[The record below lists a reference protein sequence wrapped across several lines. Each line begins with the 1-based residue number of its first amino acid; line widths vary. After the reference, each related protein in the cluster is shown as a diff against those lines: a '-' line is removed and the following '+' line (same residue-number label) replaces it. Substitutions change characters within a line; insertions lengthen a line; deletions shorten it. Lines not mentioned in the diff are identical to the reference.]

1 MSDEIMLPGME
12 ELATGVDVRPGD
24 CDMTDEKIYTA
35 ERLFKQHQRVFQ
47 SAARLLF
54 SNGLSERSVAAA
66 LYLSVNT
73 VRAIRDMV
81 LKSQSGESQAAA
93 AALFLKNKAS
103 RSRKVLQLRALEVIQ
118 DRLEDEK
125 KCKEIGVEALLSVI
139 KTVDTLEG
147 SSETKKNSA
156 ENGEVIDIV
165 DVFDEAL
172 NGLNEGE
179 NPRAADSVADS
190 AADGQFP
197 GGPGANRDAPEC
209 STESG
214 TRVKIS

>member
-54 SNGLSERSVAAA
+54 NNGLSERSVAAA

-147 SSETKKNSA
+147 PTETKKNSVD
-156 ENGEVIDIV
+156 EGEIIDVV

-179 NPRAADSVADS
+179 NPRARESVADS
-190 AADGQFP
+190 AADGGNS
-197 GGPGANRDAPEC
+197 GGPGADRKAPEC
-209 STESG
+209 STRSG

>member
-12 ELATGVDVRPGD
+12 ELATGVDARPGEF
-24 CDMTDEKIYTA
+24 DMRDEKIYTA

-54 SNGLSERSVAAA
+54 NNGLSERSVAAA

-93 AALFLKNKAS
+93 AALFLRNKAS

-118 DRLEDEK
+118 DRLEDDK
-125 KCKEIGVEALLSVI
+125 KCKEIGVEELLSVI
-139 KTVDTLEG
+139 KTVDTLDGQAPEA
-147 SSETKKNSA
+147 KKNGRNDV
-156 ENGEVIDIV
+156 EVGEIIDVV

-179 NPRAADSVADS
+179 NPRARES
-190 AADGQFP
+190 AADGRENR
-197 GGPGANRDAPEC
+197 GPGADREAPGC
-209 STESG
+209 STENGSC
-214 TRVKIS
+214 VNFS

>member
-118 DRLEDEK
+118 DRLEDEE

-190 AADGQFP
+190 AADGDFS
-197 GGPGANRDAPEC
+197 GGPGADRDAPKC
-209 STESG
+209 STRSG

>member
-35 ERLFKQHQRVFQ
+35 ERLFKQHKRVFQ

-118 DRLEDEK
+118 DRLEDEE

-156 ENGEVIDIV
+156 ENGEIIDVV

-179 NPRAADSVADS
+179 NPRAVDS
-190 AADGQFP
+190 AADGGVS
-197 GGPGANRDAPEC
+197 GGPGADREAPEC
-209 STESG
+209 STESS

>member
-35 ERLFKQHQRVFQ
+35 ERLFKQHRRVFQ

-118 DRLEDEK
+118 DRLEDEE
-125 KCKEIGVEALLSVI
+125 KCKEIGVESLLSVI

-147 SSETKKNSA
+147 QTPDAKKNGRDDV
-156 ENGEVIDIV
+156 EVGEIIDVV

-179 NPRAADSVADS
+179 NPRARGSVADGGNS
-190 AADGQFP
+190 GGLGADR
-197 GGPGANRDAPEC
+197 NAPEC
-209 STESG
+209 STRSG

>member
-118 DRLEDEK
+118 DRLEDEE
-125 KCKEIGVEALLSVI
+125 KCKEIGVESLLSVI

-147 SSETKKNSA
+147 HSENKKNSVD
-156 ENGEVIDIV
+156 EGEIIDVV

-179 NPRAADSVADS
+179 NPRARGSVADGGNS
-190 AADGQFP
+190 
-197 GGPGANRDAPEC
+197 GGPGADRDAPEC
-209 STESG
+209 STESSF
-214 TRVKIS
+214 RVKNS

>member
-35 ERLFKQHQRVFQ
+35 ERLFKQHKRVFQ

-118 DRLEDEK
+118 DRLEDEV

-147 SSETKKNSA
+147 SSESKKNSA
-156 ENGEVIDIV
+156 ENGEIIDVV

-179 NPRAADSVADS
+179 NPRAVDS
-190 AADGQFP
+190 AADGGFS
-197 GGPGANRDAPEC
+197 GGPGADREAPEC
-209 STESG
+209 STESS